1 MRGSWRLRKASWTNS
16 GEDETVELWL
26 DAVLIAIFAFLID
39 RYIGDVPNRYHPL
52 RWMGNL
58 LDCIDRRI
66 ADRRSRWNV
75 VIGFLS
81 YVLVLLVFG
90 GVALTMTMALRYGLG
105 GVGEFEVLGAPC
117 SFGEIVW
124 IVVSALF
131 VKVTFAL
138 FAFRKFCSPIED
150 DLKKGDLEA
159 AADKTQM
166 MVNRKMKGMDLPHIT
181 SSCCET
187 VSENLVDSVISPLFY
202 FGLFGLPGAI
212 AFRCSNLMDAM
223 WGHINEKYYV
233 LGHFP
238 ARLDDVLGY
247 IPSRISPLFVGV
259 AAKLMRMRSGR
270 SAVKA
275 AMAEH
280 RKTPSPNSGWPMTAV
295 AAAMGVSFEKEGV
308 YVMGEGPLPSIDDVR
323 RCYHLVELTSLVFL
337 LVVTIPLGMFLGIHV
352 QVFIEDFIHGLLGV
366 FRI

>member
-1 MRGSWRLRKASWTNS
+1 M
-16 GEDETVELWL
+16 ELWA
-26 DAVLIAIFAFLID
+26 DAVLIAVFALLID
-39 RYIGDVPNRYHPL
+39 RYIGDVSNRYHPL

-66 ADRRSRWNV
+66 TDRRSKKNV

-90 GVALTMTMALRYGLG
+90 GIALTITMAVRYGLADFG
-105 GVGEFEVLGAPC
+105 AFEISGVSCSAGEL
-117 SFGEIVW
+117 IW
-124 IVVSALF
+124 ILVSALF

-138 FAFRKFCSPIED
+138 FAFRKFCAPIED
-150 DLKKGDLEA
+150 DLNRGDLEA

-202 FGLFGLPGAI
+202 FGLFGLPGAVM
-212 AFRCSNLMDAM
+212 FRCSNLMDAM
-223 WGHINEKYYV
+223 WGHTNEKYYV

-238 ARLDDVLGY
+238 ARLDDVLGF
-247 IPSRISPLFVGV
+247 IPSRLAPFFVGF
-259 AAKLMRMRSGR
+259 AARFSRRRSGR
-270 SAVKA
+270 SAVRA
-275 AMAEH
+275 AMEEH

-308 YVMGEGPLPSIDDVR
+308 YVMGEGPLPSVDDIR
-323 RCYHLVELTSLVFL
+323 RCYHLVELTSVLFMIII
-337 LVVTIPLGMFLGIHV
+337 TIPLCVFLGIHV
-352 QVFIEDFIHGLLGV
+352 QVFAEDFIH
-366 FRI
+366 RILEGILI

>member
-1 MRGSWRLRKASWTNS
+1 
-16 GEDETVELWL
+16 
-26 DAVLIAIFAFLID
+26 
-39 RYIGDVPNRYHPL
+39 
-52 RWMGNL
+52 
-58 LDCIDRRI
+58 
-66 ADRRSRWNV
+66 
-75 VIGFLS
+75 
-81 YVLVLLVFG
+81 
-90 GVALTMTMALRYGLG
+90 
-105 GVGEFEVLGAPC
+105 
-117 SFGEIVW
+117 
-124 IVVSALF
+124 
-131 VKVTFAL
+131 
-138 FAFRKFCSPIED
+138 
-150 DLKKGDLEA
+150 
-159 AADKTQM
+159 M

-308 YVMGEGPLPSIDDVR
+308 YVMGEGPLPSIDDIR

-337 LVVTIPLGMFLGIHV
+337 LIVTIPLGMFLGILFLAATALIIYYK
-352 QVFIEDFIHGLLGV
+352 QVSEGYEDRKRFEIMQQVGMSRREVRETINSQVRMVFFLPLAVAALHILMAFSMIRKLLLLFSLTDVGLFALCTVGTLLIFSAIYALV
-366 FRI
+366 YSFTAKAYYKIVRST